1 MCPHITML
9 SKSTKDTINNKHRAG
24 ISMSC
29 NKRACVCAHTLM
41 TMCMPVCA
49 HTCRH
54 NKCHTVGTKPPI

>member
-29 NKRACVCAHTLM
+29 NKRACVCAHTDDYVHA
-41 TMCMPVCA
+41 CVCS
-49 HTCRH
+49 HM
-54 NKCHTVGTKPPI
+54 